1 MSVRFKALVLVSDRT
16 RGIRR
21 CSSSFVST
29 NQTELI
35 NLVVFSVGKRRPPLI
50 ANWIKRSNF
59 AAVGTARWPKCSP
72 NVSGEVSWQS
82 SVVLRE
88 RWFKSGRRVL
98 ERSIGHDHEYLER
111 TNHK

>member
-21 CSSSFVST
+21 CSSSFVTT

-59 AAVGTARWPKCSP
+59 AAALARQ
-72 NVSGEVSWQS
+72 GGQS
-82 SVVLRE
+82 AAQTSAV
-88 RWFKSGRRVL
+88 K
-98 ERSIGHDHEYLER
+98 
-111 TNHK
+111 